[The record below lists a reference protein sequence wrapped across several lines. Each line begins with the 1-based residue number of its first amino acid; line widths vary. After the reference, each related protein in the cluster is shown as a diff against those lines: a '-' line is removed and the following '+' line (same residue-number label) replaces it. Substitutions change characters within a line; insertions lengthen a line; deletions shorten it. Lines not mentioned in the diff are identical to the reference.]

1 MIESFLTV
9 TGQVVVLFLLIGV
22 GFTLTKLNMLKAS
35 AIPALTDI
43 ALYIATPTVII
54 RAFCSMEKT
63 PTLFGDMTVSFL
75 TCLAI
80 HALFIIVSILVLRTK
95 DFDKRKVI
103 RFAVIFSNA
112 GFMSLPLQEALLG
125 KEGVFHGAIYVA
137 VFNIV
142 LWTWGIVLM
151 SGDKSKISVKKFIFN
166 PGLIGVVLGAFF
178 LMVPLP
184 VPQIVST
191 IGTNTVN
198 HLANLNTPVPML
210 VIGYYLANSD
220 ILKALKDKSCYLT
233 IFTRLVLLPVIVLA
247 ILYFAGVRGAML
259 SALTIAASAPTA
271 ATTTMFASKFGG
283 DTELSVN
290 IVSLSTILSIITM
303 PLIVAFSQVLA

>member
-1 MIESFLTV
+1 MIESFITV

-22 GFTLTKLNMLKAS
+22 GFVLTKLNMLKDNAVS
-35 AIPALTDI
+35 ALTDI
-43 ALYIATPTVII
+43 ALYVATPTVII
-54 RAFCSMEKT
+54 RAFCSMEYT
-63 PTLFGDMTVSFL
+63 PSVLADMGWSFLVSF
-75 TCLAI
+75 AI
-80 HALFIIVSILVLRTK
+80 HAIFIGISILVLRGKDADKTK
-95 DFDKRKVI
+95 VT

-137 VFNIV
+137 VFNII

-151 SGDKSKISVKKFIFN
+151 SGDKSKISFKKFIFN
-166 PGLIGVVLGAFF
+166 PGLVGVVVGAFF

-184 VPQIVST
+184 VPEVFST

-198 HLANLNTPVPML
+198 HLANLNTPVPMI

-220 ILKALKDKSCYLT
+220 VLKALKDKSCYLT
-233 IFTRLVLLPVIVLA
+233 IFTRLVLLPLVVLTL
-247 ILYFAGVRGAML
+247 LYFMGIRGAML
-259 SALTIAASAPTA
+259 TALTIAASAPTA
-271 ATTTMFASKFGG
+271 AATTMFAAKFGG

-290 IVSLSTILSIITM
+290 IVSLSTILSVVTM
-303 PLIVAFSQVLA
+303 PLIVSLSQFLA

>member
-1 MIESFLTV
+1 MIESFITV

-22 GFTLTKLNMLKAS
+22 GFVLTKLNMLKDNAVS
-35 AIPALTDI
+35 ALTDI
-43 ALYIATPTVII
+43 ALYVATPTVII
-54 RAFCSMEKT
+54 RAFCSMEYT
-63 PTLFGDMTVSFL
+63 PSVLTDMGWSALVSF
-75 TCLAI
+75 AI
-80 HALFIIVSILVLRTK
+80 HAIFIGVSILVLRGKDADKTK
-95 DFDKRKVI
+95 VT

-137 VFNIV
+137 VFNII

-151 SGDKSKISVKKFIFN
+151 SGDKSKISFKKFIFN
-166 PGLIGVVLGAFF
+166 PGLVGVVVGAFF

-184 VPQIVST
+184 VPEVFST

-198 HLANLNTPVPML
+198 HLANLNTPVPMI

-220 ILKALKDKSCYLT
+220 VLKALKDKSCYLT
-233 IFTRLVLLPVIVLA
+233 IFTRLVLLPLVVLTL
-247 ILYFAGVRGAML
+247 LYFMGIRGAML
-259 SALTIAASAPTA
+259 TALTIAASAPTA
-271 ATTTMFASKFGG
+271 AATTMFAAKFGG

-290 IVSLSTILSIITM
+290 IVSLSTILSVVTM
-303 PLIVAFSQVLA
+303 PLIVSLSQFLA

>member
-1 MIESFLTV
+1 MIESFITV

-22 GFTLTKLNMLKAS
+22 GFVLTKLNMLKDNAVS
-35 AIPALTDI
+35 ALTDI
-43 ALYIATPTVII
+43 ALYVATPTVII
-54 RAFCSMEKT
+54 RAFCSMEYT
-63 PTLFGDMTVSFL
+63 PSVLADMGWSFLVSF
-75 TCLAI
+75 AI
-80 HALFIIVSILVLRTK
+80 HVIFIGVSILVLRGKDADKTK
-95 DFDKRKVI
+95 VT

-137 VFNIV
+137 VFNII

-151 SGDKSKISVKKFIFN
+151 SGDKSKISFKKFIFN
-166 PGLIGVVLGAFF
+166 PGLVGVVVGAFF

-184 VPQIVST
+184 VPEVFST

-198 HLANLNTPVPML
+198 HLANLNTPVPMI

-220 ILKALKDKSCYLT
+220 VLKALKDKSCYLT
-233 IFTRLVLLPVIVLA
+233 IFTRLVLLPLVVLTL
-247 ILYFAGVRGAML
+247 LYFMGIRGAML
-259 SALTIAASAPTA
+259 TALTIAASAPTA
-271 ATTTMFASKFGG
+271 AATTMFAAKFGG

-290 IVSLSTILSIITM
+290 IVSLSTILSVVTM
-303 PLIVAFSQVLA
+303 PLIVSLSQFLA